1 LLTFFEVDITLAL
14 LLDFFLAVVF
24 ELFLEVAEV
33 FEKALIFVALILVFL
48 IEEFDRLL
56 ELLDLV

>member
-33 FEKALIFVALILVFL
+33 FGKALIFVPLILVFL